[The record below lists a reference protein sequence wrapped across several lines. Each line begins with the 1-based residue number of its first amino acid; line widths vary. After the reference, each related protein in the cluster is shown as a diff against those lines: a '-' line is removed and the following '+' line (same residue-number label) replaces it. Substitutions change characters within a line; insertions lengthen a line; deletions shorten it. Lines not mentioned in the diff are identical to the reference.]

1 MIMKS
6 KNFHCIMKKDPLFST
21 IPAKMFPLLL
31 SLLFIL
37 FNLPKYCFML
47 PILNLD
53 LLRARDQFCTTK
65 VVSTSVPRLFFIVL
79 KTKFVKSKKILCFFK
94 EIWAKKAKGG
104 SNQVTEVASTLVLR
118 LFTK

>member
-1 MIMKS
+1 MNMKS

-94 EIWAKKAKGG
+94 EFGQKKL
-104 SNQVTEVASTLVLR
+104 NVAA
-118 LFTK
+118 TK